1 MSYKSGPI
9 TTARFQQ
16 LQTIWSG
23 LFLSPQLYSTTD
35 RLHVGFAVTMQTI
48 YWTSSIFAQKKLF
61 PLDQVTEIKTW
72 IITLHTYNS
81 IVQSIQ
87 LLLASYDQIYFGGS
101 PDLAAVLCAWNFVLR
116 DTSIRLVL
124 APWNP
129 LIRVSEGRIA
139 RFYGNQLMKSF
150 SCSFHSPTTSESV
163 ADPDLQIKG
172 GPVIQTKKYTCKG
185 GAAPPGVIHLVQ
197 FQV

>member
-16 LQTIWSG
+16 LQTIWFG

-116 DTSIRLVL
+116 DTSIRSDLFLSLVL
-124 APWNP
+124 APLNP
-129 LIRVSEGRIA
+129 LILVSEGRIA
-139 RFYGNQLMKSF
+139 WFCGNQLMKRF

-172 GPVIQTKKYTCKG
+172 GPLI
-185 GAAPPGVIHLVQ
+185 
-197 FQV
+197 